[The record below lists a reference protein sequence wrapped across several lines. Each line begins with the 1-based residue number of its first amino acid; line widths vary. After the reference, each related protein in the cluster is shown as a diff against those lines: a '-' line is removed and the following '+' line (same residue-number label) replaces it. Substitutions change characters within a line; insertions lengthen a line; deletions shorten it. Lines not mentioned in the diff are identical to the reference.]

1 MSPSPEK
8 ISPAYIP
15 GSKIENEYS
24 PEERVLLLTVA
35 HQSISTALASQ
46 DIPRQAPS
54 LHLGES
60 RGVFTTL
67 YLRDELRGC
76 VGYALP
82 ITSLYRA
89 VIETARG
96 AAFDDPR
103 FSPVN
108 AGELADLKISLS
120 VLSLLKPIRAE
131 QVKIGRH
138 GLLVTLGPRRGLL
151 LPQVPLEH
159 GWNQIQF
166 LEQTCRKAGLPADAW
181 QKGATLEAFTAEVFG
196 EE

>member
-8 ISPAYIP
+8 FSPCIP
-15 GSKIENEYS
+15 ASEVENEYS
-24 PEERVLLLTVA
+24 PEERALLLNLA
-35 HQSISTALASQ
+35 HESISTALASQ
-46 DIPRQAPS
+46 DISRQPPS
-54 LHLGES
+54 AHLGES

-67 YLRDELRGC
+67 YLCNKLRGC

-82 ITSLYRA
+82 ITSLYRS

-103 FSPVN
+103 FLPVN
-108 AGELADLKISLS
+108 AGEVSDLRVSLS
-120 VLSLLKPIRAE
+120 VLSPLKPIRPE
-131 QVKIGRH
+131 EVEIGRH

-151 LPQVPLEH
+151 LPQVPLEQ

-166 LEQTCRKAGLPADAW
+166 LEQTCRKAGLPTGAW
-181 QKGATLEAFTAEVFG
+181 RKGAMLEAFTAEVFG